1 MRFSERTNMFSVSSM
16 NKRWLRL
23 GLVLPL
29 TAILAACTPNGEGA
43 PTVPRTSSASK
54 QTTLSGP
61 VACLDQRL
69 RVPLPRG
76 GWLPDRGGILDY
88 NPDSIGSELDP
99 SAQAARM
106 ATSFSAVIGKGFE
119 VAKFGENG
127 TSTCALVR
135 WALLRDQAGSSVY
148 LALFR
153 LRDPVNSGSFPL
165 LGVTTDRR
173 HLDDG
178 TVVLASQTE
187 DKGVV
192 TVVEARIHGL
202 VALIQVRRANDAEGE
217 GYPTTVMV
225 PPSGSVST
233 GPAPLTV
240 DQAISAATNML
251 SKSPAT

>member
-1 MRFSERTNMFSVSSM
+1 MRFSWRTTMPSLWSM
-16 NKRWLRL
+16 NKRWIRL
-23 GLVLPL
+23 GVVLPL
-29 TAILAACTPNGEGA
+29 TAILAACTPKGDGA
-43 PTVPRTSSASK
+43 TRVTRNSSASK
-54 QTTLSGP
+54 QATLSGP
-61 VACLDQRL
+61 VACLDQQL
-69 RVPLPRG
+69 RAPPPRG

-88 NPDSIGSELDP
+88 NPDSTGSELDP
-99 SAQAARM
+99 SAQAGRM
-106 ATSFSAVIGKGFE
+106 AASFATVIGKGFE
-119 VAKFGENG
+119 VAKIGENG
-127 TSTCALVR
+127 TSSCALVR
-135 WALLRDQAGSSVY
+135 WVLLRDQAGSSVY
-148 LALFR
+148 LALFQ

-165 LGVTTDRR
+165 LGTTTDRR

-187 DKGVV
+187 DQGVV
-192 TVVEARIHGL
+192 TVVEARVHGL

-225 PPSGSVST
+225 PPSGSTST